1 MKRYIKKIKQLNKLT
16 EVFKLLFRMSM
27 ISLVG
32 GFFKKGTW
40 DAVSKVKFL
49 LKDYLFLINLLY
61 YKFYLSPKKKVYQAT
76 SKAIIINWA
85 VCLLLKKVKNSIVLK
100 IQATVLK
107 LILPNKEETSYTN
120 FNKKIFRNILI

>member
-1 MKRYIKKIKQLNKLT
+1 
-16 EVFKLLFRMSM
+16 M

-85 VCLLLKKVKNSIVLK
+85 VCLLLKKVKNSIVLR